1 MKHIASALRSIC
13 ILTLVAG
20 IGGQASAMQ
29 LAEQEQTRTA
39 EVNGTEVGQRV
50 AKDDNPKIDVTARIN
65 SRIESRVQNRVRN
78 RVDRT
83 YDPNADATSAQER
96 ATRRVSDASFP
107 Q

>member
-1 MKHIASALRSIC
+1 MKHIASVFRNIC
-13 ILTLVAG
+13 ILIPIAG
-20 IGGQASAMQ
+20 IGGQAWAMQ
-29 LAEQEQTRTA
+29 QTEQEQTRTA
-39 EVNGTEVGQRV
+39 EVNGTEMGQRV

-65 SRIESRVQNRVRN
+65 SRIDSRVQNRVRN

-96 ATRRVSDASFP
+96 AARRVSDASFP